1 VNMPGPEFRINHW
14 KILCFQKHIF
24 KRYLMPEMP
33 DGDLSIRKTF
43 KKITLGLQQFQNIFV
58 YVFSIDFRKILNPLS
73 ATSL

>member
-1 VNMPGPEFRINHW
+1 
-14 KILCFQKHIF
+14 
-24 KRYLMPEMP
+24 MPEMP